1 MSDNVVYEQKF
12 PLLALHGSIAVEY
25 LDGAIL
31 EGEFAAQDAYNIFIR
46 IAGEVRMIP
55 RIQIRMIRGLAGQS
69 AEPDTTPTQA
79 VGTAQYAPAG
89 AEPPPTELVS
99 SPVEEEEEEEDG
111 TLILVQDEDDDDFG
125 TVILDTQESLDAE
138 EDELDLTVILGEDAA
153 EPAGD
158 DATMMLDETQEESPT
173 ATLTC
178 TSGPHNGEVFSLSGG
193 ISTLGRSSD
202 NVVPLSGDKEI
213 SRHHAIILYES
224 GQFVIQDQNSLNG
237 TFVNDEQ
244 ISTPR
249 FLKSGDVILVGI
261 SHLKFEQ

>member
-25 LDGAIL
+25 LDGTVL
-31 EGEFAAQDAYNIFIR
+31 EGEFAAQDAFNIFIR
-46 IAGEVRMIP
+46 VAGELRMIP
-55 RIQIRMIRGLAGQS
+55 RIQIRQIRGLAGQS
-69 AEPDTTPTQA
+69 VESDTAPTKA
-79 VGTAQYAPAG
+79 IGTADYAPPSD
-89 AEPPPTELVS
+89 EPPPTEPAAP
-99 SPVEEEEEEEDG
+99 PVEEEEEEDG

-125 TVILDTQESLDAE
+125 TVVLDTQESVDVD
-138 EDELDLTVILGEDAA
+138 EDELDMTVILGEDAE

-158 DATMMLDETQEESPT
+158 DVTMMLDETQEESPT

-178 TSGPHNGEVFSLSGG
+178 TSGPHSGEVFSLSGG
-193 ISTLGRSSD
+193 ISTVGRSSD

-244 ISTPR
+244 IAAPH
-249 FLKSGDVILVGI
+249 FLKSGDTILVGI